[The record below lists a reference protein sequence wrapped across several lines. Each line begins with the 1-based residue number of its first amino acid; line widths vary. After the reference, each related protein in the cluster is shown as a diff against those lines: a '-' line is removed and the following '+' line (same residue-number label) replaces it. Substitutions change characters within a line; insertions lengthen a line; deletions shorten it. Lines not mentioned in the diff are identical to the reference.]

1 MVFRK
6 YFSLLLIF
14 VVLGCTQSPGAS
26 NAGVAIQNFYFKSA
40 EIGDDE
46 LVSASFSVANVGSKT
61 VSGDIY
67 VWFYG
72 PLFMSSNAW
81 QMEPEGTIDLTSG
94 EAVINGETFY
104 PSIPENDIPGSMK
117 NYDLLLRPPDV
128 PDGATQSYTFYA
140 EICYPYSTTALAEI
154 VSVSENEFRVQKRTD
169 PSMSGTEN
177 TRGPIMLTYSSRK
190 DIRSSKQI
198 PIAFTITDLGGGYAT
213 SPNSWCMKDISATER
228 NRVEITV
235 LVDGSPDGIDC
246 GDYSNTATIDL
257 VNNNG
262 IAFCSYEV
270 PDRTSPTRTH
280 YVSAIARYMYYSR
293 STTDIIVEDSYYQ

>member
-1 MVFRK
+1 MILKK
-6 YFSLLLIF
+6 YFSFLLIF
-14 VVLGCTQSPGAS
+14 VVLCCTQSQGGS
-26 NAGVAIQNFYFKSA
+26 STGVAIQDFYFKSA

-46 LVSASFSVANVGSKT
+46 VVSASFSVANIGSKT
-61 VSGDIY
+61 VAGDIY

-72 PLFMSSNAW
+72 PLFMSSNSW
-81 QMEPEGTIDLTSG
+81 QIEPEGTIDLTSG

-104 PSIPENDIPGSMK
+104 PPIPEKDIPGSVK
-117 NYDLLLRPPDV
+117 NYDILLMPPDV
-128 PDGATQSYTFYA
+128 PDGARQSYTFYA
-140 EICYPYSTTALAEI
+140 ELCYPYSTTSLAEI
-154 VSVSENEFRVQKRTD
+154 TSTSQNEYRVQEAQD
-169 PSMSGTEN
+169 PSISDTEN

-198 PIAFTITDLGGGYAT
+198 PIAFTVTDLGGGYAT
-213 SPNSWCMKDISATER
+213 SPDSGCMKDIDATER

-246 GDYSNTATIDL
+246 GEYSNTATIDL
-257 VNNNG
+257 VSNNG

-293 STTDIIVEDSYYQ
+293 STAVVSVEDSYYQ